1 MNSDNAR
8 CGLIAFI
15 ILLLSVLLPV
25 GARAQ
30 SEAQKKQQAKEHY
43 EKATRF
49 YDVGKYDEA
58 INEYEAAYLLIEDAA
73 LLFNIGQAYR
83 LWDKPEEAMR
93 SYKNYLRRRPDASNR
108 ADVEKKIA
116 DLDRLIEGRRKEATA
131 PPSQPLPPPVPA
143 QGASPAQ
150 PEPSPPALPSAPEV
164 AVPPVQPDGAAFAQA
179 PLAPA
184 PAAKS
189 NWLPY
194 TLIGVGGACLL
205 TTVIAASVGA
215 SKTNKLQS
223 AAQNRQ
229 IFDPAVE
236 SNGKTDNGVA
246 WVSAVAGLASGG
258 VGAYL
263 LWQSHR
269 DQTGST
275 TATVV
280 PVVTSQVAGGFVQL
294 AF

>member
-1 MNSDNAR
+1 M
-8 CGLIAFI
+8 
-15 ILLLSVLLPV
+15 VLPA
-25 GARAQ
+25 GAHAQ
-30 SEAQKKQQAKEHY
+30 NEAQKKQQAKEHY

-49 YDVGKYDEA
+49 YDVGKYEEA

-108 ADVEKKIA
+108 VDVEKKIA
-116 DLDRLIEGRRKEATA
+116 DLDRLIDSRRKESTA
-131 PPSQPLPPPVPA
+131 PAALPPPLPA
-143 QGASPAQ
+143 PAPSPAQ
-150 PEPSPPALPSAPEV
+150 PEPLPPAVPTQPEATVPPAQAEGATFVQAAPSAP
-164 AVPPVQPDGAAFAQA
+164 PPAQ
-179 PLAPA
+179 
-184 PAAKS
+184 S
-189 NWLPY
+189 NWLSY
-194 TLIGVGGACLL
+194 TLIGVGSVCLL

-215 SKTNKLQS
+215 SKANKLQS

-236 SNGKTDNGVA
+236 SNGKTANGIA
-246 WVSAVAGLASGG
+246 WVSAVAGLATGG

-263 LWQSHR
+263 LWRSHR
-269 DQTGST
+269 T
-275 TATVV
+275 TAATASVA
-280 PVVTSQVAGGFVQL
+280 PVITSQVAGGFVQL